1 MTSKHQKNKHETP
14 TKIPLSKYVHLN
26 RRGFPCSFK
35 WKRKLIEDGKAPFK
49 WVKED
54 DNTYVLID

>member
-1 MTSKHQKNKHETP
+1 MTDKLKNKHETP
-14 TKIPLSKYVHLN
+14 TKIPLAKYVHLN
-26 RRGFPCSFK
+26 RRNKPCTKS
-35 WKRKLIEDGKAPFK
+35 WKIRLVNENKAPFK

>member
-1 MTSKHQKNKHETP
+1 MTKHDKNKHETEK
-14 TKIPLSKYVHLN
+14 KIPLAKYVHFN
-26 RRGFPCSFK
+26 KRGKPCSQS
-35 WKRKLIEDGKAPFK
+35 WKIKLVNSGNAPFK